1 MYGYAMDMSLN
12 RALQSLQGS
21 VFFYLYL
28 VWGAMRG
35 AMTFANK
42 SDSEQFNTN
51 KNLKNRITKPNTNIW
66 KVKRQV

>member
-1 MYGYAMDMSLN
+1 MVMPWICLLTEPCN
-12 RALQSLQGS
+12 HCKAL
-21 VFFYLYL
+21 FFYLYL

-66 KVKRQV
+66 KIKRQV